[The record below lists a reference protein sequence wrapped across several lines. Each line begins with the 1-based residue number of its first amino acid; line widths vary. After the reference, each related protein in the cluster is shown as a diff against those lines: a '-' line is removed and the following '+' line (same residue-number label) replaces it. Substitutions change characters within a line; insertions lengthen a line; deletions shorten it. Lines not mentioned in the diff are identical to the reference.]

1 MENDE
6 GRKKFRCPT
15 FGAEGVTNPYPA
27 GEICPCCRREKGML
41 PNQCNFSLMPLGGQI
56 PPGAVFV

>member
-1 MENDE
+1 
-6 GRKKFRCPT
+6 
-15 FGAEGVTNPYPA
+15 
-27 GEICPCCRREKGML
+27 ML